1 MAQAATC
8 LLVASLMLAPS
19 HAAPPPVF
27 PPRADCATMPDAR
40 PAPSARTF
48 VSASVDAAVSTLAPR
63 FADAALGRLFA
74 NTLPHTLDTC
84 IARHDAASPVPDTFV
99 TTGDINAMWL
109 RDACAQLTPYLP
121 FAADAPLRRLLA
133 GGIAR
138 MARCV
143 LLDPYA
149 NAFALDPDAPEA
161 ALHADDV
168 STRRGA
174 NGTRERAAARGV
186 FERKWEL
193 DSLASPLAFAES
205 YYNATADVAPFADD
219 EQWLQAA
226 TLAVA
231 TMREQ
236 QAGSAEEDAAG
247 GPLYTFQRLTTAP
260 SDTLLHE
267 RGPPSRRTGLIK
279 TAFRPSDDAAV
290 LPFHTADNAAA
301 AAALRGLARLL
312 SAPPVAA
319 RLDAR
324 GGARLAAEAAALAAE
339 VEAALEEHATFT
351 HALTGARIYA
361 YESDGFGN
369 HLFMDD
375 ANLPSLLGLPLLRGF
390 CSAQS
395 PLCSATREL
404 ALSADA
410 NPYFVAGSVAAGI
423 GSPHTGA
430 GRTVWPLAL
439 VTRAETSSNATEIQ
453 EALRMLVASSACT
466 GLLHESF
473 DADDATRFSR
483 PWFAWANAAA
493 AGLLARLAR
502 ERPELVLRQP

>member
-1 MAQAATC
+1 MA
-8 LLVASLMLAPS
+8 ASLLLAPS
-19 HAAPPPVF
+19 LAAPPPVF
-27 PPRADCATMPDAR
+27 PPRGDCASMPDAR

-48 VSASVDAAVSTLAPR
+48 TSASVDAAASSLAPR

-84 IARHDAASPVPDTFV
+84 IARHDAASPVPDTWV
-99 TTGDINAMWL
+99 ITGDIAAMWL

-121 FAADAPLRRLLA
+121 FAPGDAPLRRLLA
-133 GGIAR
+133 GAIAR

-143 LLDPYA
+143 LLDPNA

-161 ALHADDV
+161 KLHADDV
-168 STRRGA
+168 STRRSA
-174 NGTRERAAARGV
+174 NGTRERASSRGV

-236 QAGSAEEDAAG
+236 QASSAEEDAAG

-267 RGPPSRRTGLIK
+267 RGAPSRRTGLIK

-290 LPFHTADNAAA
+290 FPFHTADNAAA
-301 AAALRGLARLL
+301 AAALRALARLL
-312 SAPPVAA
+312 TAPPVAA
-319 RLDAR
+319 RLDAH
-324 GGARLAAEAAALAAE
+324 GGARLAADAAALAAE
-339 VEAALEEHATFT
+339 VEAALQAHATFT
-351 HALTGARIYA
+351 HALTGARIYS

-369 HLFMDD
+369 HFFMDD
-375 ANLPSLLGLPLLRGF
+375 ANLPSLLGLPLLRSF
-390 CSAQS
+390 CNAHNAA
-395 PLCSATREL
+395 LCTATREH
-404 ALSADA
+404 ALSADTNA
-410 NPYFVAGSVAAGI
+410 YFFAGTVAAGI

-430 GRTVWPLAL
+430 GRTVWPLAV